1 MPTQFMQ
8 QVFLSS
14 LSLNPNFFSSS
25 LRNGNVSLGKKT
37 PLYFWLPHAGHTD
50 MEAEAYVSIRHWG
63 EFKTPAT

>member
-1 MPTQFMQ
+1 MPTQLMQ

-14 LSLNPNFFSSS
+14 LSFFSSS

-50 MEAEAYVSIRHWG
+50 MEAEAYVSIKHWG